1 MKEVHNEERR
11 VSKRVRNAILI
22 RFEVLKP
29 YKEAER
35 RAVGY
40 LLSSGAAGTFG
51 RVMARSLNMIW
62 AVADNGE
69 AQGIMWMTRR
79 VSLAGIYIPAFLSW
93 LGNSSSVTVERI
105 VDSGLVR
112 TRCIG
117 NLKKEFSSRQK
128 CMQRE

>member
-1 MKEVHNEERR
+1 
-11 VSKRVRNAILI
+11 
-22 RFEVLKP
+22 
-29 YKEAER
+29 
-35 RAVGY
+35 
-40 LLSSGAAGTFG
+40 
-51 RVMARSLNMIW
+51 MARSLNMIW